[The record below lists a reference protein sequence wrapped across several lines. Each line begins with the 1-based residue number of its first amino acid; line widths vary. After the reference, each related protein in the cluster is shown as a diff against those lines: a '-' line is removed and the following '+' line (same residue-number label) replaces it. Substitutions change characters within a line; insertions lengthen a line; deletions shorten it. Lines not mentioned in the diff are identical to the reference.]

1 MYTTDRVGQV
11 ENATESDG
19 SISQTSAAVF
29 AALSSAALLTACGG
43 GAEPPDAMRSGQAA
57 KVMPGLLGA
66 DGSGSRSARMAAAR
80 APTPDELMDWAE
92 RQFPGFFP
100 SHETSHT
107 SGELIFRFYPGTAT
121 YLGVL
126 NGDVLALGP
135 VTGGQVAA
143 LGRLAD
149 FADLV
154 FAGGGGGVDSDE
166 AAARFLHHATFGA
179 TDADIAAVRQQGYA
193 GWLDAQ
199 MAQPRGQRS
208 WDWMQA
214 HGYATVDDRALYD
227 SGGPTAEAVLAKE
240 VATAA
245 DPVRQRMALAMSEF
259 FVVSALVAQMP
270 WTGMGMAH
278 YWDQLQDYAFGNFRD
293 LLEAMTL
300 NPTMG
305 AWLNTKGNLKEDPS
319 IGRVPDE
326 NYAREVMQLFTIGL
340 VRLNQDGTPQR
351 GANGQ
356 PLPTYTQDDVT
367 QLARIFTGWD
377 WWDDGRRFTAPATNN
392 GRPYPEY
399 TRRAMVFN
407 AANHSTRAS
416 TVLGRTIAAGSDGVQ
431 RLRSALDIL
440 FQHSNVGP
448 FFGRQMIQRLVSSNP
463 SPAYVARVAAAF
475 NDNGAGVRGD
485 LKAVWRAILLDEE
498 ARGAATLQSTT
509 HGKVREPMVRVLQW
523 LRTFGV
529 RSRSGDWGYWPMPY
543 GEARQWYG
551 QRAFVP
557 PSVFN
562 WYRPGYVPPGT
573 AMAAAGA
580 TAPEFQILNESSV
593 SQWINA
599 IDDLNLITSDPEQFP
614 WCDWQANFGAER
626 AIAHDTPA
634 LMRRLNL
641 LLAAGQISDATMQ
654 RLVDIVE
661 LGTWMPQD
669 LSDPHTNAARRW
681 RTIAAV
687 TLVMGCVEYIVQK

>member
-1 MYTTDRVGQV
+1 MYSTDRAELAEYNTETGEPLPQARAAALAALSSVALLAACGGGGDPPEALRNTEAAVAMPGLLRVAGARSVRLVAARLPTVDELLDWGEVQFPQWFPGHQGNQYLDDIVYRYYPPTGNYLGVQGNSAVLVLGPISGGILAQVGII
-11 ENATESDG
+11 ADF
-19 SISQTSAAVF
+19 ADAVF
-29 AALSSAALLTACGG
+29 AAGG
-43 GAEPPDAMRSGQAA
+43 S
-57 KVMPGLLGA
+57 V
-66 DGSGSRSARMAAAR
+66 
-80 APTPDELMDWAE
+80 
-92 RQFPGFFP
+92 
-100 SHETSHT
+100 
-107 SGELIFRFYPGTAT
+107 
-121 YLGVL
+121 
-126 NGDVLALGP
+126 N
-135 VTGGQVAA
+135 
-143 LGRLAD
+143 
-149 FADLV
+149 
-154 FAGGGGGVDSDE
+154 SDE
-166 AAARFLHHATFGA
+166 AAARFLHQATFGA
-179 TDADIAAVRQQGYA
+179 RDADIAAVRGKGYA
-193 GWLDAQ
+193 GWLDEQ

-227 SGGPTAEAVLAKE
+227 VGGPLAEAVLAKE
-240 VATAA
+240 VATAT

-278 YWDQLQDYAFGNFRD
+278 YWDQLQDHAFGNFRD

-305 AWLNTKGNLKEDPS
+305 AWLNTRGNLKEDPT

-340 VRLNQDGTPQR
+340 VRLNLDGTPQR
-351 GANGQ
+351 GPNGQ

-377 WWDDGRRFTAPATNN
+377 WWDDGRRFIAPATNN

-407 AANHSTRAS
+407 AAKHSTRAS
-416 TVLGRTIAAGSDGVQ
+416 MVLGRTIAAGSDGVQ
-431 RLRSALDIL
+431 RLKTALDIL
-440 FQHSNVGP
+440 FQHPNVGP

-523 LRTFGV
+523 LHTFGV

-562 WYRPGYVPPGT
+562 WFRPGYVPPGT
-573 AMAAAGA
+573 AMAATGA

-614 WCDWQANFGAER
+614 WCDWHADFGQEQ
-626 AIAHDTPA
+626 AIAHDARA
-634 LMRRLNL
+634 LVRRLNL

-654 RLVDIVE
+654 RLVDILE

-669 LSDPHTNAARRW
+669 LSDPNTSAARRW